1 MSNAADEE
9 FKPLDDQKLK
19 KLVYGYVQ
27 EYLDKLA
34 EEAQELTE
42 EQKEQL
48 QNEINQ
54 KQEQESD
61 YVIVQ
66 NEEIAN
72 KDYDFHF
79 SDIPYVPETDQ

>member
-34 EEAQELTE
+34 EEAQELTD

-61 YVIVQ
+61 YVIV
-66 NEEIAN
+66 
-72 KDYDFHF
+72 
-79 SDIPYVPETDQ
+79 

>member
-9 FKPLDDQKLK
+9 LKPLDDQKLK

-61 YVIVQ
+61 YVIV
-66 NEEIAN
+66 
-72 KDYDFHF
+72 
-79 SDIPYVPETDQ
+79 

>member
-61 YVIVQ
+61 YVIV
-66 NEEIAN
+66 
-72 KDYDFHF
+72 
-79 SDIPYVPETDQ
+79 

>member
-27 EYLDKLA
+27 EYLDKVA

-61 YVIVQ
+61 YVIV
-66 NEEIAN
+66 
-72 KDYDFHF
+72 
-79 SDIPYVPETDQ
+79 

>member
-9 FKPLDDQKLK
+9 LKPLDDQKLK

-42 EQKEQL
+42 EQKQQL

-61 YVIVQ
+61 YVIV
-66 NEEIAN
+66 
-72 KDYDFHF
+72 
-79 SDIPYVPETDQ
+79 